1 MAISAA
7 IQPIK
12 TEYKPLGLEAFAK
25 PLSAMQEKFDTTKA
39 EIEAADFALS
49 RLSKDDPRAKALLG
63 EVESAQT
70 ELAQNLMN
78 TKNYR
83 QAAQKLIKLNKQWNK
98 DPETLAI
105 KSNYEAY
112 NAAKADV
119 DKMVET
125 GKLNPEDAE
134 LWDFKTLGQFEGTKF
149 KDGKYSSINPSR
161 PMENM
166 EKAIREESLKV
177 AGMTA
182 DQIKEYVTEKNV
194 DAFTKER
201 IQTLIKE
208 KKFDQIAPEILNFL
222 KTSDTYKQWLTEK
235 GDREFYYKNK
245 TDENFKYTLPEET
258 VNLLDYNISTLNKAL
273 ANPNLGD
280 ADKANIKSQ
289 LQALNNQ
296 KGTIVN
302 TYNSLTTP
310 EEFEQFSRDLYLQH
324 TQNKLKDIADSAA
337 DIVDYKS
344 TTYTITDQVDQEA
357 KAKAAGSIK
366 LLDEIGDLTV
376 NSVTTTGNK
385 NTLIKSGEASGNVD
399 INPYSQATY
408 EHMKANKPSDI
419 PQLKNITVNPGNK
432 TAVDGLESSKDM
444 FIVLGRTDNINKQI
458 IDKEAEAELLKK
470 QLQKATG
477 ADKNRITEEL
487 NTARQDVQELKI
499 GLTSENKTLS
509 NIIESTTNDPVINQ
523 LWEESGKSIIPF
535 LQKINTASVNYLQG
549 TPTASAEAAKA
560 DFIKRE
566 TSTMEWDPATNT
578 SKLVP
583 NPMLTPEQIRDI
595 KIQAENMFSAKNYV
609 DTSNAETKKLVE
621 YGTRIMGAYR
631 ENLKV
636 NQYAIGQEIS
646 YTEGADKFMNGKFS
660 EAIDYIIKNQRGDSP
675 PVRVDFNVKTG
686 EAKLVNNNN
695 FDLAAYESTPHYAG
709 LDQNGSPLFRYVR
722 KTAFAEGAKTANSLI
737 ADSIKTQRGGVVE
750 SPNKVLK
757 PEEEKAWRAAN
768 PQDLYL
774 SLPGWGGNLSKAAED
789 NYVEIASTALQI
801 KNDDAMQKNIAN
813 YAPIHL
819 ISNAKRRE
827 NYYEMSA
834 RLEDAVKN
842 GHKFTEIVQPPAAWK
857 DNGNGTF
864 TGHAITYKVID
875 GKIVAGVNEGTLQK
889 NDEITWRSIKTF
901 DMESFSNLPAAL
913 VQLDLMYGTGDEDD
927 LVRKSGLSSGP
938 FVPAFDYVDLSKY
951 F

>member
-25 PLSAMQEKFDTTKA
+25 PLSAMQEKFDTTKS
-39 EIEAADFALS
+39 EIEAADFGLS
-49 RLSKDDPRAKALLG
+49 RLSKDDPRAKALL
-63 EVESAQT
+63 EEIESAKE
-70 ELAQNLMN
+70 ELAQNLM
-78 TKNYR
+78 TTTNYR
-83 QAAQKLIKLNKQWNK
+83 QAAQKLLRLNKQWNK

-105 KSNYEAY
+105 KGNYEAY

-125 GKLNPEDAE
+125 GKLNPEDAK
-134 LWDFKTLGQFEGTKF
+134 LWDFQTLGEFSGTKF
-149 KDGKYSSINPSR
+149 ANGKYSSINAER

-273 ANPNLGD
+273 GNPNLGEEG
-280 ADKANIKSQ
+280 KANIKSQ
-289 LQALNNQ
+289 LQSLNNQ
-296 KGTIVN
+296 KNEIVN

-344 TTYTITDQVDQEA
+344 TTYTITDQVDQES
-357 KAKAAGSIK
+357 KAKAAGSLK
-366 LLDEIGDLTV
+366 LLDEIGDVTV
-376 NSVTTTGNK
+376 NSVSTKGDK
-385 NTLIKSGEASGNVD
+385 NTLIMSGEATGNVD
-399 INPYSQATY
+399 NFNLATY
-408 EHMKANKPSDI
+408 EQMKFTEPSQI
-419 PQLKNITVNPGNK
+419 PQLKDIKINPGN
-432 TAVDGLESSKDM
+432 TAAVNSLEASKDM
-444 FIVLGRTDNINKQI
+444 FVILGRTDKNNKEI
-458 IDKEAEAELLKK
+458 LDKEAKVELLKK
-470 QLQKATG
+470 QLAKAAG
-477 ADKNRITEEL
+477 ADKERIKSEL
-487 NTARQDVQELKI
+487 DTARQDAQELKV
-499 GLTSENKTLS
+499 GLTSENQTLT
-509 NIIESTTNDPVINQ
+509 NIIESTTNDPEIKK

-535 LQKINTASVNYLQG
+535 MQKINTATVNYLQG

-566 TSTMEWDPATNT
+566 TSTMEWDAATNS

-583 NPMLTPEQIRDI
+583 NPMLTPEEI
-595 KIQAENMFSAKNYV
+595 KAIEIKAENLFNAKNYV
-609 DTSNAETKKLVE
+609 DASSAESKKLAE
-621 YGTRIMGAYR
+621 YSTRIMGAYR
-631 ENLKV
+631 SNLAV

-646 YTEGADKFMNGKFS
+646 YTEGTDKFMNNKFS
-660 EAIDYIIKNQRGDSP
+660 EAITYIKDNQRGAST
-675 PVRVDFNVKTG
+675 VSRADFNVKTG
-686 EAKLVNNNN
+686 ETKLVDNNN
-695 FDLAAYESTPHYAG
+695 FHLDVYEPTPHYVG
-709 LDQNGSPLFRYVR
+709 LNQNGIPIFRYVR
-722 KTAFAEGAKTANSLI
+722 KTVFADGAKTANSLI
-737 ADSIKTQRGGVVE
+737 ADSIKKQKGGVAENTKLV
-750 SPNKVLK
+750 PK
-757 PEEEKAWRAAN
+757 PEEVKAWKAAN

-774 SLPGWGGNLSKAAED
+774 LLPGWGGNPSKAAED
-789 NYVEIASTALQI
+789 NYVEIANTALQI
-801 KNDDAMQKNIAN
+801 NNMDAMQKNVAN
-813 YAPIHL
+813 YAPVHL
-819 ISNAKRRE
+819 VSNAKRRE
-827 NYYEMSA
+827 SYYKMSA

-864 TGHAITYKVID
+864 TGFAITYKVID
-875 GKIVAGVNEGTLQK
+875 GQVLASVNQGILGK
-889 NDEITWRSIKTF
+889 NNEVTWQPVQTY
-901 DMESFSNLPAAL
+901 DMQSFSNLPAGL

-938 FVPAFDYVDLSKY
+938 FVPAFR
-951 F
+951 

>member
-1 MAISAA
+1 
-7 IQPIK
+7 
-12 TEYKPLGLEAFAK
+12 
-25 PLSAMQEKFDTTKA
+25 MQEKFDTTKS
-39 EIEAADFALS
+39 EIEAADFGLS
-49 RLSKDDPRAKALLG
+49 RLSKDDPRAKALL
-63 EVESAQT
+63 EEIESAKE
-70 ELAQNLMN
+70 ELAQNLM
-78 TKNYR
+78 TTTNYR
-83 QAAQKLIKLNKQWNK
+83 QAAQKLLRLNKQWNK

-105 KSNYEAY
+105 KGNYEAY

-125 GKLNPEDAE
+125 GKLNPEDAK
-134 LWDFKTLGQFEGTKF
+134 LWDFKTLGEFSGTKF
-149 KDGKYSSINPSR
+149 ANGKYSSINAER

-273 ANPNLGD
+273 GNPNLGEEG
-280 ADKANIKSQ
+280 KANIKSQ
-289 LQALNNQ
+289 LQSLNNQ
-296 KGTIVN
+296 KNEIVN

-357 KAKAAGSIK
+357 KAKAAGSLK
-366 LLDEIGDLTV
+366 LLDEIGDVTV
-376 NSVTTTGNK
+376 NSVSTKGDK
-385 NTLIKSGEASGNVD
+385 NTLIMSGDASGNVD
-399 INPYSQATY
+399 ITPFKQATY
-408 EHMKANKPSDI
+408 EQMKAVDVNDI
-419 PQLKNITVNPGNK
+419 PLYKGYIEKSLNSTPLKN
-432 TAVDGLESSKDM
+432 DGIVASKDM
-444 FIVLGRTDNINKQI
+444 FVVLGRTDNINNQI
-458 IDKEAEAELLKK
+458 TDKEAQVELLKK
-470 QLQKATG
+470 QLAKASG

-487 NTARQDVQELKI
+487 NTARQDIQELKV
-499 GLTSENKTLS
+499 GLTSENQTLS
-509 NIIESTTNDPVINQ
+509 NIIESTTNDPEIKK
-523 LWEESGKSIIPF
+523 LWEESGKSVIPF
-535 LQKINTASVNYLQG
+535 IQKINTAASNYI
-549 TPTASAEAAKA
+549 AFE
-560 DFIKRE
+560 
-566 TSTMEWDPATNT
+566 ME
-578 SKLVP
+578 
-583 NPMLTPEQIRDI
+583 TPE
-595 KIQAENMFSAKNYV
+595 N
-609 DTSNAETKKLVE
+609 KKLTE

-631 ENLKV
+631 QNLAV

-646 YTEGADKFMNGKFS
+646 FTEGADKFMNGKFS
-660 EAIDYIIKNQRGDSP
+660 EAITYIKDNQRGAST
-675 PVRVDFNVKTG
+675 VSRADFNVKTG
-686 EAKLVNNNN
+686 KTKLVDNNN
-695 FDLAAYESTPHYAG
+695 FDLAAYEPTPHYVG
-709 LDQNGSPLFRYVR
+709 LDQNGKPLFRYVR
-722 KTAFAEGAKTANSLI
+722 KTAYADGAKTANSLI
-737 ADSIKTQRGGVVE
+737 ADAIKKQKGGVTENTKLV
-750 SPNKVLK
+750 PK
-757 PEEEKAWRAAN
+757 PEEIKAWKEAN

-774 SLPGWGGNLSKAAED
+774 SLPGWGGNPSKAAED

-801 KNDDAMQKNIAN
+801 NNDAAMQKNIAN
-813 YAPIHL
+813 YAPVHL
-819 ISNAKRRE
+819 VSNAKRRE

-864 TGHAITYKVID
+864 TGFAINYKVMD
-875 GKIVAGVNEGTLQK
+875 GNIVAAVNEGVLGK
-889 NDEITWRSIKTF
+889 NNEITWKTIKTV
-901 DMESFSNLPAAL
+901 DMQSFSNLPAGL
-913 VQLDLMYGTGDEDD
+913 VQLDLIYGTGDEDD

-938 FVPAFDYVDLSKY
+938 FVPAFR
-951 F
+951 

>member
-49 RLSKDDPRAKALLG
+49 RLSKDDPRAKALLE

-245 TDENFKYTLPEET
+245 TDENFKYRLPEET

-366 LLDEIGDLTV
+366 LLDEIGDITV
-376 NSVTTTGNK
+376 NSVSTTGNK
-385 NTLIKSGEASGNVD
+385 ETLIKSGEASGNVD

-408 EHMKANKPSDI
+408 EQMKANKPSNI
-419 PQLKNITVNPGNK
+419 PQLKNITVSADDK
-432 TAVDGLESSKDM
+432 TAVNGLESSKDM
-444 FIVLGRTDNINKQI
+444 FIVLGRTDNINNQI
-458 IDKEAEAELLKK
+458 TDKEAQVELLKK

-509 NIIESTTNDPVINQ
+509 NIIESTTNDPVINK
-523 LWEESGKSIIPF
+523 LWEESGKSVIPF

-631 ENLKV
+631 ENLAV

-646 YTEGADKFMNGKFS
+646 YTEGADKFMNGKFT
-660 EAIDYIIKNQRGDSP
+660 EAIEYIKENQRGAST
-675 PVRVDFNVKTG
+675 VSRADFNVKTG
-686 EAKLVNNNN
+686 KTKLLDNNN
-695 FDLAAYESTPHYAG
+695 FDLSAYEPTPHYVG
-709 LDQNGSPLFRYVR
+709 VDQDGKPVFRYVR
-722 KTAFAEGAKTANSLI
+722 KTVYSDGAQTANSLI
-737 ADSIKTQRGGVVE
+737 GKSIASQKGGVIE
-750 SPNKVLK
+750 SDNLVLK
-757 PEEEKAWRAAN
+757 PTEIKAWREAN

-774 SLPGWGGNLSKAAED
+774 SLPGWGGNPSKAAED

-801 KNDDAMQKNIAN
+801 NNMDAMQQNVAN
-813 YAPIHL
+813 YAPVHL
-819 ISNAKRRE
+819 VSNAKRRE

-875 GKIVAGVNEGTLQK
+875 GQILASVNQGVLGKNNEV
-889 NDEITWRSIKTF
+889 TWTPIQTF
-901 DMESFSNLPAAL
+901 NMESFSNLPTGL

-938 FVPAFDYVDLSKY
+938 FVPAFR
-951 F
+951 

>member
-25 PLSAMQEKFDTTKA
+25 PLSAMQEKFDTTKS
-39 EIEAADFALS
+39 EIEAADFGLS
-49 RLSKDDPRAKALLG
+49 RLSKDDPRAKALL
-63 EVESAQT
+63 EEIESAKE
-70 ELAQNLMN
+70 ELAQNLM
-78 TKNYR
+78 TTTNYR
-83 QAAQKLIKLNKQWNK
+83 QAAQKLLRLNKQWNK

-105 KSNYEAY
+105 KGNYEAY

-125 GKLNPEDAE
+125 GKLNPEDAK
-134 LWDFKTLGQFEGTKF
+134 LWDFQTLGEFSGTKF
-149 KDGKYSSINPSR
+149 ANGKYSSINAER

-182 DQIKEYVTEKNV
+182 DQIIEYVTEKNA

-235 GDREFYYKNK
+235 GNREFYYKNK

-273 ANPNLGD
+273 GNPNLGEEG
-280 ADKANIKSQ
+280 KANIKSQ
-289 LQALNNQ
+289 LQSLNNQ
-296 KGTIVN
+296 KNQIVN

-357 KAKAAGSIK
+357 KAKAAGSLK
-366 LLDEIGDLTV
+366 LLDEIGDVTV
-376 NSVTTTGNK
+376 NSVSTTGNK
-385 NTLIKSGEASGNVD
+385 NTLIKSGDASGNVD
-399 INPYSQATY
+399 ITPFKQATY
-408 EHMKANKPSDI
+408 EQIKANTPADI
-419 PQLKNITVNPGNK
+419 PQLKNIKVNPGN
-432 TAVDGLESSKDM
+432 TAAVNSLEASKDM
-444 FIVLGRTDNINKQI
+444 FIVLGRTDNINNQI
-458 IDKEAEAELLKK
+458 TDKEAQVELLKK
-470 QLQKATG
+470 QLTKASG

-487 NTARQDVQELKI
+487 NTARQDVQELKV
-499 GLTSENKTLS
+499 GLTSENQTLT
-509 NIIESTTNDPVINQ
+509 NIIESTTNDPEIKK

-535 LQKINTASVNYLQG
+535 MQKINTATVNYLQG

-566 TSTMEWDPATNT
+566 TSTMEWDAATNS

-583 NPMLTPEQIRDI
+583 NPMLTPEEI
-595 KIQAENMFSAKNYV
+595 KAIEIKAENLFNAKNYV
-609 DTSNAETKKLVE
+609 DASSAETKKLAE
-621 YGTRIMGAYR
+621 YSTRIMGAYR
-631 ENLKV
+631 QNLAV

-646 YTEGADKFMNGKFS
+646 YTEGTDKFMNGKFS

-675 PVRVDFNVKTG
+675 AVRVDFNVKTG
-686 EAKLVNNNN
+686 KTKLVDNNN

-709 LDQNGSPLFRYVR
+709 LDQAGKPLFRYVR
-722 KTAFAEGAKTANSLI
+722 KTAWAEGAKTANSLI
-737 ADSIKTQRGGVVE
+737 ANSIKTQRGGVVE

-774 SLPGWGGNLSKAAED
+774 SLPGWGGNPSKAAED

-801 KNDDAMQKNIAN
+801 NNMDAMQQNVAN
-813 YAPIHL
+813 YAPVHL
-819 ISNAKRRE
+819 ISDAKRRE
-827 NYYEMSA
+827 SYYEMSA

-864 TGHAITYKVID
+864 TGFAITYKVID
-875 GKIVAGVNEGTLQK
+875 GQVLASVNQGILGK
-889 NDEITWRSIKTF
+889 NNEVTWQPVQTY
-901 DMESFSNLPAAL
+901 DMQSFSNLPTGL

-938 FVPAFDYVDLSKY
+938 FVPAFR
-951 F
+951 